1 MNQSLFDKKIKTF
14 LDKHY
19 LDTGL
24 KEKCPDD
31 EILQDFAEGNLE
43 EGRKNTIIAHLNKCK
58 KCNEII
64 KLYAEVTDEGY
75 EAENIP
81 ESLSEKVVRNIF
93 ASEAE
98 KIKKMVVKLLDRGF
112 EIIESF
118 KGLNYQLQPAPVY
131 RDSAAKE
138 EMLVID
144 MSENEYH
151 IKGKLLHQAE
161 DKISVELNILKK
173 EYPLSDTLITLYKIK
188 DSEEEVLE
196 SQNSSID
203 GTVTFDSITPGNYA
217 IEIDEKEPVK
227 FQLELKKE

>member
-161 DKISVELNILKK
+161 DKLSVELNILKK

>member
-43 EGRKNTIIAHLNKCK
+43 EGRKNTIIVHLNKCK

-81 ESLSEKVVRNIF
+81 ESLSEKVVQKIF
-93 ASEAE
+93 APGTG

-118 KGLNYQLQPAPVY
+118 KGLNYHLQPAPVY
-131 RDSAAKE
+131 RGSAAKE

-144 MSENEYH
+144 MLENEYH
-151 IKGKLLHQAE
+151 IKGKLVHQTE

-227 FQLELKKE
+227 FQLELKRS